1 MNWEASVLFFN
12 RPLHLFLNRY
22 QEAKKNKHKK
32 ANTEEDLDFPKHEK
46 IKFGDV
52 VEAPLKLLAVPKVT
66 SNCIWC
72 S

>member
-1 MNWEASVLFFN
+1 MVNWEASVPFLTDI
-12 RPLHLFLNRY
+12 HSFLNRY

-32 ANTEEDLDFPKHEK
+32 AKTEEVLDFPRHEK

-66 SNCIWC
+66 SNCMW
-72 S
+72 